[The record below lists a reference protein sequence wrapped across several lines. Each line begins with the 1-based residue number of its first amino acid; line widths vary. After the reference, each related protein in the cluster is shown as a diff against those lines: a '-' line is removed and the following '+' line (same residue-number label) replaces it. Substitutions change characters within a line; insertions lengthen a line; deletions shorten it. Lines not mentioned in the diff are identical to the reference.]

1 MNDVIQAENSSPKL
15 MHKENKANGTLYRGG
30 PPASFFVEIAQVTV
44 SSEFQMRVKSDP
56 ATLAEYVEL
65 IRVNEKTWPFSTP
78 CTVYIVDR
86 KVILTDGFHRME
98 AMRMEGRTQILVSL
112 HVGTRLDALK
122 SSLGAN
128 AGHGLRRSNADKR
141 RSVTVALQDETLQ
154 KWSDRQLAELCGVSQ
169 PFVGDLRGA
178 MITVISSEVETRIGR
193 DGKHRPAN
201 STAARE
207 NRARAAKL
215 ITKNPEASNATVAK
229 EAGCNDK
236 TVAAVRRE
244 MKARVDQDDPQETEC
259 VPIEPDTQV
268 SISEHIHV
276 ELQRL
281 LRMIV
286 GIDPN
291 SEDAKKILGYVKQ
304 FNKDIVWS
312 PRRQDTSRAASVSVP
327 IEL

>member
-1 MNDVIQAENSSPKL
+1 MNDVIQTENSSPKL
-15 MHKENKANGTLYRGG
+15 MRKENKTPSPYFRRGPSSLTTLR
-30 PPASFFVEIAQVTV
+30 IATLTV
-44 SSEFQMRVKSDP
+44 SSEFQMRIKSDP
-56 ATLAEYVEL
+56 ATLAEYVKL
-65 IRVNEKTWPFSTP
+65 IRTNREEWPFNTP
-78 CTVYIVDR
+78 CTVYRVDEQF
-86 KVILTDGFHRME
+86 ILTDGFHRLE
-98 AMRMEGRTQILVSL
+98 AMAMEGRTTILANL
-112 HVGTRLDALK
+112 YVGTRLDALQH
-122 SSLGAN
+122 SLGAN
-128 AGHGLRRSNADKR
+128 AEHGLQRSNADKR

-154 KWSDRQLAELCGVSQ
+154 RCSDRQLAKFCGVSP
-169 PFVGDLRGA
+169 PFVSDIRGS

-207 NRARAAKL
+207 NRARASKL
-215 ITKNPEASNATVAK
+215 IRKNPAASNATVAA
-229 EAGCNDK
+229 EAGCSDK

-244 MKARVDQDDPQETEC
+244 IEAQACQEDSQETGC
-259 VPIEPDTQV
+259 VPVEADTQV